1 MRFDRLGSR
10 TCRAGGFLPVNSQ
23 QTFHKGHPMRAL
35 CGAIIMAGALIG
47 LGLTAVAYGMRFQTF
62 GPGVLNPDSHHLYGM
77 PTLLLILV
85 VLLISMLIGVGI
97 AFIGLAYHHE
107 RRFHEQQ
114 QALST
119 ANTRTSL

>member
-1 MRFDRLGSR
+1 
-10 TCRAGGFLPVNSQ
+10 
-23 QTFHKGHPMRAL
+23 MRAL
-35 CGAIIMAGALIG
+35 CGAIITAGALIG
-47 LGLTAVAYGMRFQTF
+47 LGLTAVAYGMRFQAF
-62 GPGVLNPDSHHLYGM
+62 GPGVLNPDGNHLYGV

-114 QALST
+114 QSLGSAPS
-119 ANTRTSL
+119 RTGL